1 VQTGAAAKLILEKNL
16 MSYAPATLPRNLFK
30 AALRNGQ
37 RQIGLWSGLCS
48 NIASEIVAGA
58 GFDWVVI
65 DTEHAPNEVP
75 GVLSQL
81 QAMSNGTAE
90 PVVRCAWND
99 AVLIKR
105 ILDVG
110 ARSLLVPFVQNAE
123 EARRAVAATRYPPLG
138 IRGVSVAPRANLY
151 GRIADYHRIAHE
163 SACVLVQVETRA
175 ALGEI
180 ESIAS
185 VDGVDGIFIGPSD
198 LAADFGHLANPRHPQ
213 VQAAIADGCAR
224 IRAAGIAAGIV
235 TGDPDEA
242 VRYLESGFTFVAVGS
257 DVGILARGSEN
268 LAAQCKQRAAALV
281 KQVLSAP
288 VENSAAGNAG
298 NGD

>member
-1 VQTGAAAKLILEKNL
+1 
-16 MSYAPATLPRNLFK
+16 MSYAYASLPRNLFK
-30 AALRNGQ
+30 TALRNGQ
-37 RQIGLWSGLCS
+37 QQIGLWSGLCS
-48 NIASEIVAGA
+48 NIASEIIAGA

-75 GVLSQL
+75 GLLSQL

-138 IRGVSVAPRANLY
+138 IRGVSVASRANLY
-151 GRIADYHRIAHE
+151 GRVAGYHRVAHE

-180 ESIAS
+180 EGIAS
-185 VDGVDGIFIGPSD
+185 VEGVDGIFIGPSD
-198 LAADFGHLANPRHPQ
+198 LAADFGHLANPRHPE

-224 IRAAGIAAGIV
+224 IRAAGKAAGIL
-235 TGDPDEA
+235 TGDND
-242 VRYLESGFTFVAVGS
+242 LVARKIVTPS
-257 DVGILARGSEN
+257 TLAKFRD
-268 LAAQCKQRAAALV
+268 RV
-281 KQVLSAP
+281 TV
-288 VENSAAGNAG
+288 
-298 NGD
+298 